1 MLLGKKVVV
10 IMPAYNAELT
20 LKRTVEEV
28 PDGIVDGIVVIDDA
42 SKDLTV
48 EIARQLGL
56 DVIIHSSN
64 LGYGAAQ
71 KTGYK
76 RALQKGADIII
87 MVHPDYQYS
96 PNLIPAMASMVAS
109 GHYDMVLA
117 SRISGGG
124 ALKGGMPLYK
134 YLANR
139 FLTFVQNLV
148 LGIKL
153 SEYHTG
159 YRAYSRR
166 LLESIDFEANSD
178 GFLFDNQI
186 ILQAV
191 KAGFNIGEI
200 SCPTR
205 YFPEASSIN
214 FYESIRYGL
223 GVLKITLKFLFQK

>member
-1 MLLGKKVVV
+1 MLLGKKIVV

-20 LKRTVEEV
+20 LRKTVEDV
-28 PDGIVDGIVVIDDA
+28 PDGVVDAIVVIDDA

-48 EIARQLGL
+48 EIARQLEL
-56 DVIIHSSN
+56 DVVVHPRN

-71 KTGYK
+71 KTGYS
-76 RALQKGADIII
+76 RALKKGADIII

-139 FLTFVQNLV
+139 FLTFVQNMV
-148 LGIKL
+148 LGVRL

-166 LLESIDFEANSD
+166 LLESIDYKSNSD
-178 GFLFDNQI
+178 GFLFDNEI

-191 KAGFNIGEI
+191 KEGFSIGEI

-205 YFPEASSIN
+205 YFPEASSID
-214 FYESIRYGL
+214 FFESIKYGL
-223 GVLKITLKFLFQK
+223 GVLRITLRFLFEK